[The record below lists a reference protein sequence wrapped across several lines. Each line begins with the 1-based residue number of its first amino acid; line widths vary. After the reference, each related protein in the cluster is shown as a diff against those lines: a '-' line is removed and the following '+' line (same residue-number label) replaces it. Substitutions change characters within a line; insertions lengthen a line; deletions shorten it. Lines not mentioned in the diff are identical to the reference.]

1 MPSHRMISAAWSMN
15 TSLAFFSGSRE
26 CRGMENSTPLISRRT
41 FTYADLIRWVNE
53 TVHELEQT
61 PFHGGFYKIF
71 GFGGYPCIWCEH
83 QHYIAEEAG
92 RVIDESFR
100 RKCRHIDLVRP
111 GMGRRASVFLSR
123 SAISTGNSALFP
135 ARTGSKRSS
144 IPIFILQ
151 GPY

>member
-1 MPSHRMISAAWSMN
+1 
-15 TSLAFFSGSRE
+15 
-26 CRGMENSTPLISRRT
+26 MENSTPLISRRT

-61 PFHGGFYKIF
+61 TFHGGFYEIF
-71 GFGGYPCIWCEH
+71 GFGGGYPCIWCEH

-111 GMGRRASVFLSR
+111 GMGAEGIGVFVTARNIDWELSTVPCR
-123 SAISTGNSALFP
+123 D
-135 ARTGSKRSS
+135 RK
-144 IPIFILQ
+144 
-151 GPY
+151 